1 MWEKLKKYYTINSM
15 GNSGIKTEWG
25 KASTS
30 SNLKTKY
37 EFLGESSVFYQLHLE
52 LCIRT
57 MHQHAMVYL

>member
-1 MWEKLKKYYTINSM
+1 M
-15 GNSGIKTEWG
+15 GNSGIKREWG

-37 EFLGESSVFYQLHLE
+37 EFLGEPSVFYPLHLE

-57 MHQHAMVYL
+57 VHQHDIVNI